1 MEAQVMK
8 RIIPMLIIGVVLL
21 SGFGAGALQ
30 TSQETTTIDDTNNK
44 PSYRGTH
51 TALGEYGT
59 ATWCGYCKYAHGAL
73 KELYAEGQLDFNY
86 VSLVCDKN
94 SVASSYAT
102 SHFNLY
108 GYPTVWW
115 DGGYKVNVGAGSIPS
130 AKTAYTTSINQ
141 CVARVVYD
149 VDITLDVT
157 WIGGTE
163 MQIDCSILNN
173 EDTTYDGTIRVYI
186 TEKESSMN
194 WRDTAGALYTHA
206 FLDFAFNEAI
216 SIPAGDTWTDSMNWV
231 GSSHGYSSVTEAN
244 TMIIAAVEND
254 EVHQGYSYPPTGNPF
269 NAYYVDDCVTADL
282 GDVLSCDAGGPYTGE
297 VDDDIQFTGTATGG
311 IEPYTWAWDFGDGA
325 TANAQNPTHA
335 YTAAGYY
342 TATLTV
348 TDAEQTVVSDTATV
362 TITES
367 SNEPIIIVSSI
378 SGGFGVKAVIKN
390 IGTGDATGVAW
401 EIALD
406 GNMVF
411 VGKSKTGT
419 IDIPAGGS
427 VTVKSFVIGFGATNI
442 NVTAADA
449 AKTATGKVLLF
460 FVTGVV

>member
-1 MEAQVMK
+1 
-8 RIIPMLIIGVVLL
+8 
-21 SGFGAGALQ
+21 
-30 TSQETTTIDDTNNK
+30 
-44 PSYRGTH
+44 
-51 TALGEYGT
+51 
-59 ATWCGYCKYAHGAL
+59 
-73 KELYAEGQLDFNY
+73 
-86 VSLVCDKN
+86 
-94 SVASSYAT
+94 
-102 SHFNLY
+102 
-108 GYPTVWW
+108 
-115 DGGYKVNVGAGSIPS
+115 
-130 AKTAYTTSINQ
+130 
-141 CVARVVYD
+141 
-149 VDITLDVT
+149 
-157 WIGGTE
+157 
-163 MQIDCSILNN
+163 
-173 EDTTYDGTIRVYI
+173 
-186 TEKESSMN
+186 
-194 WRDTAGALYTHA
+194 
-206 FLDFAFNEAI
+206 
-216 SIPAGDTWTDSMNWV
+216 
-231 GSSHGYSSVTEAN
+231 
-244 TMIIAAVEND
+244 MIIAAVEND
-254 EVHQGYSYPPTGNPF
+254 EVHQGYSYPPSSNPF
-269 NAYYVDDCVTADL
+269 NAYYVDDCVTFDF
-282 GDVLSCDAGGPYTGE
+282 GSVLSCDAGGPYTGE

-311 IEPYTWAWDFGDGA
+311 TEPYTWAWDFGDGA
-325 TANAQNPTHA
+325 TANVQNPTHA

-419 IDIPAGGS
+419 VDIPAGGS

-460 FVTGVV
+460 FVTGVA